1 MPLERYIFW
10 RFRNLTFLCVSDVA
24 YCGSTQLFL
33 YSNCKN
39 SKGTI
44 VLAHRLKQARLRAGL
59 SQEKLGKLAGID
71 PMSASARM
79 NQYERGKHSP
89 DYQLMCRVAEI
100 LKMPVSWFYTASD
113 EEARMQEIFYHLTPT
128 SRLPLLTQAENLFS
142 ACPPSEEQKATEN
155 LPSAE

>member
-1 MPLERYIFW
+1 LRPFW
-10 RFRNLTFLCVSDVA
+10 RNLSD
-24 YCGSTQLFL
+24 L
-33 YSNCKN
+33 
-39 SKGTI
+39 KGII

-100 LKMPVSWFYTASD
+100 LNMPVSWFYTADD
-113 EEARMQEIFYHLTPT
+113 EQARLQEIFYHLDANT
-128 SRLPLLTQAENLFS
+128 RRPLLTQAEALIAAN
-142 ACPPSEEQKATEN
+142 PPSNNQAGSGTAQST
-155 LPSAE
+155 PAA